1 MSKFSLKNIF
11 IKSDE
16 SEDTSKEQSESV
28 NTNTEESGSLKFPGT
43 QTNVNSFN
51 TPPPPPPS
59 ISSGILN
66 QVVELYDKGFDSL
79 NKPGYDFYEFFKA
92 LHSVND
98 FSPGAY
104 KMAFQMGKVMNASL
118 EKNMLIQS
126 ADMYISEIN
135 KVHQNY
141 HVQGEGKRNDLVK
154 TQTNEKQAIANDI
167 ANMENQIA
175 QLKNQIAQ
183 LETNKQKRES
193 ELAPIDTKYQTELK
207 LIEEKI
213 QANHSAKDIISSKIN
228 TVKHGILTNI

>member
-16 SEDTSKEQSESV
+16 TEETAKEQVSEENKNKS
-28 NTNTEESGSLKFPGT
+28 EETGNLKFPGS
-43 QTNVNSFN
+43 QTHTF
-51 TPPPPPPS
+51 TTPPPPPS
-59 ISSGILN
+59 ISSGILG
-66 QVVELYDKGFDSL
+66 QVVELYEKGFDSL

-104 KMAFQMGKVMNASL
+104 KMAFQMGKAMNTSL

-126 ADMYISEIN
+126 ADMYISEIG

-141 HVQGEGKRNDLVK
+141 HTQGEAKRTELLK
-154 TQTNEKQAIANDI
+154 TQSNEKQAIANEI
-167 ANMENQIA
+167 ASMENQIT

-183 LETNKQKRES
+183 LEANKQKRES
-193 ELAPIDTKYQTELK
+193 ELAPIDSKYQTELK
-207 LIEEKI
+207 LIEEKL
-213 QANHSAKDIISSKIN
+213 QANHSAKDMIASKIN